1 MRRAGRRPANPP
13 TAEQTDALLRQ
24 HREHPAGVLST
35 AKRMRNG
42 GHVISYGTVYR
53 IMRDSGLVT
62 QSPAKSGRRKWVRY
76 ERRYSNA
83 LWHTDWHVM
92 KDPRFRGLCLVT
104 FLDDS
109 SRCVT
114 GARLFT
120 EATSENAVTALAEAI
135 GRFGT
140 PAAVLSDNGRCF
152 NGGRSKR
159 SLPRG
164 SWNPTA
170 FEAALLDRE
179 IEMINSRPYHPQ
191 TNGKLERFHGSI
203 EAEIH
208 RHESLSAYVAYYNE
222 ERLHWSLD
230 IDHCETPL
238 QAFGKRRATEA
249 IRKSDPKWMERDTND

>member
-1 MRRAGRRPANPP
+1 
-13 TAEQTDALLRQ
+13 
-24 HREHPAGVLST
+24 
-35 AKRMRNG
+35 
-42 GHVISYGTVYR
+42 
-53 IMRDSGLVT
+53 
-62 QSPAKSGRRKWVRY
+62 
-76 ERRYSNA
+76 
-83 LWHTDWHVM
+83 M

-120 EATSENAVTALAEAI
+120 EATSENAVTALAEAAE
-135 GRFGT
+135 RFGT

-152 NGGRSKR
+152 NGGRSKK

-164 SWNPTA
+164 SWSPTA
-170 FEAALLDRE
+170 FEAALLNRG

-203 EAEIH
+203 YAEIH

-230 IDHCETPL
+230 MDSCETPL
-238 QAFGKRRATEA
+238 QAFSARKATDA
-249 IRKSDPKWMERDTND
+249 IRKSDPKWAERDQ